1 MKMGKNDMFSSI
13 TKRPTRWSLAPW
25 TAIVLNLA
33 AHCMP
38 ATAGESPTARCA
50 KLLQAAI
57 PDTRIELAH
66 TLPSRAS
73 FTNVDGSITTTQVS
87 LCRVVAIV
95 STEPKQKLGIE
106 VWMPLDWNGRL
117 LGAGKSGFGGFID
130 YRALTTGTG
139 RGFATVSGDTGYKG
153 SGSGEPGK
161 RLDWAA
167 DPTSLSNWAHLSVHS
182 MTVAAKAIMNAYYG
196 RGPEYSYFSGCGGVE
211 AMQEVQNFSSDY
223 DGVDARSPGIYY
235 GQLMESFLSGA
246 MLPARQPDA
255 RLTKNALALLNRAAL
270 RSCGGTPGLEN
281 GFLDDPSQC
290 HFDPAQLQC
299 KGGDD
304 GSGCLSAKQV
314 EEAKR
319 LYSPVRNSVTGEV
332 IYPGFAPGS
341 ESGWE
346 AIQSHLAVY
355 YAQPLLASAVF
366 GNPEW
371 DWTTFDFGA
380 DASRVDKGLSSIV
393 NATNPDISA
402 FTARGGKLIIT
413 QGWADAT
420 NAPTRPIDYFN
431 AVAAREGG
439 VAKAQQSL
447 LLVMVPGMGHCGFG
461 PGPTTLGGSSPPTQ
475 YSPDRDVISALQ
487 AWVEHGKRPTHF
499 VATKYADDRPEAGV
513 RFERPACVY
522 PASLH
527 YNGAG
532 DRRLASSFECVPPA
546 EQVRTSTNL
555 SPVPGG

>member
-1 MKMGKNDMFSSI
+1 
-13 TKRPTRWSLAPW
+13 
-25 TAIVLNLA
+25 
-33 AHCMP
+33 
-38 ATAGESPTARCA
+38 
-50 KLLQAAI
+50 
-57 PDTRIELAH
+57 
-66 TLPSRAS
+66 
-73 FTNVDGSITTTQVS
+73 
-87 LCRVVAIV
+87 
-95 STEPKQKLGIE
+95 
-106 VWMPLDWNGRL
+106 
-117 LGAGKSGFGGFID
+117 
-130 YRALTTGTG
+130 
-139 RGFATVSGDTGYKG
+139 
-153 SGSGEPGK
+153 
-161 RLDWAA
+161 
-167 DPTSLSNWAHLSVHS
+167 
-182 MTVAAKAIMNAYYG
+182 MNAYYG

-235 GQLMESFLSGA
+235 GQLMESFLWGA

-255 RLTKNALALLNRAAL
+255 RLTKDALALLNRAAL

-299 KGGDD
+299 KGRDD

-431 AVAAREGG
+431 AVAARKGG